1 MAVFTFSINGAP
13 RAIDLIG
20 LSGDDTEAAIRRL
33 RAVFGADFNPV
44 GIRATGADAPN
55 SLKIDSAG
63 QFSDR
68 FGNVISPQDFISG
81 AIVRSGGTDPFATD
95 DVTKG
100 LPPDSLETQ
109 TPTGAFYRFLGETPR
124 LGISSPAS
132 AARSF
137 ARSQYQPNLTAF
149 LGSQLGGSLGSEV
162 FDPADPNFENFAQR
176 DRPEFGTEFSSFLR
190 GGEGGFDPRQRLA
203 SAFRSV
209 MPPAQPGGPQPGP
222 STYLGRALNP
232 ENVSEAAILGNL
244 GRELQM
250 SSVSP
255 LLANYFRQPSNE
267 DLFADFRGANPMG
280 TGNFGNFI
288 RSKFGLGQL
297 GF

>member
-1 MAVFTFSINGAP
+1 MAVFTFSINGRP
-13 RAIDLIG
+13 TSLDLIG

-44 GIRATGADAPN
+44 GIRATGVPSPN

-81 AIVRSGGTDPFATD
+81 AIIRSPSTDPGTTETPFPA
-95 DVTKG
+95 
-100 LPPDSLETQ
+100 DSLEQ
-109 TPTGAFYRFLGETPR
+109 QSPAGAFYRFLGETPS

-162 FDPADPNFENFAQR
+162 FDPADPQGRE
-176 DRPEFGTEFSSFLR
+176 RPEFGTEFSSFLGA
-190 GGEGGFDPRQRLA
+190 GGGGFNPRERLA
-203 SAFRSV
+203 DAFRSV
-209 MPPAQPGGPQPGP
+209 ASVGGGGSAGPQPGAG
-222 STYLGRALNP
+222 TYLGRALNP
-232 ENVSEAAILGNL
+232 QNTSEAALIGNL

-255 LLANYFRQPSNE
+255 LLANYFRQPSNDE
-267 DLFADFRGANPMG
+267 LFADFRGANPMG